1 MKRREFITLIGSAAA
16 SPLAARAQRP
26 ERVRQIGVLMPGAA
40 EDLESDR
47 LSPWPREGKAFFW
60 RTAGMTPLPKG

>member
-16 SPLAARAQRP
+16 SPLAARAQQP
-26 ERVRQIGVLMPGAA
+26 ERVRRIGVLMPGAA

-47 LSPWPREGKAFFW
+47 LSPWPREGKAFFR
-60 RTAGMTPLPKG
+60 RTASMTPLPKG

>member
-1 MKRREFITLIGSAAA
+1 MKRHEFITLIGNAAT
-16 SPLAARAQRP
+16 SPFVMRAQQL
-26 ERVRQIGVLMPGAA
+26 ERVRRIGVPMLGVA

-60 RTAGMTPLPKG
+60 RAASMTLLPKG

>member
-16 SPLAARAQRP
+16 SPLAARAQQP
-26 ERVRQIGVLMPGAA
+26 ERGWRIGVLMPGAT

-47 LSPWPREGKAFFW
+47 LAPWPRKGKASSG
-60 RTAGMTPLPKG
+60 RHA